1 MNLLTLYSM
10 AESSLPS
17 VIDEK
22 GYSYVWAVVITGL
35 SVVFLGLIILILFVW
50 LMGKIFSAVQ
60 NKNKP
65 VKNVN
70 VSEPKTATVVKPI
83 NKVQTVSKDST
94 VSTNDEDEI
103 IAVISAA
110 VAAMGQAEGKTYKLK
125 SVKAMKNKK
134 ARSAWS
140 MAGLQSDTSPF

>member
-1 MNLLTLYSM
+1 MDLSTIYSM
-10 AESSLPS
+10 AEFIPS
-17 VIDEK
+17 VVDEE

-50 LMGKIFSAVQ
+50 LMGKFFTAIQ

-65 VKNVN
+65 SKPAEEPQTAAPVKKATVTQS
-70 VSEPKTATVVKPI
+70 VSENTDD
-83 NKVQTVSKDST
+83 N
-94 VSTNDEDEI
+94 EI

-125 SVKAMKNKK
+125 SVKAVTNKK
-134 ARSAWS
+134 SRSAWA
-140 MAGLQSDTSPF
+140 MAGLQNDTMPF